1 MILMQE
7 YTISDVY
14 NILAEINDN
23 IIVIGQY
30 NINLFRVI
38 LVALVFWGMSVL
50 ISSIVKPIVADY

>member
-1 MILMQE
+1 MQMQE
-7 YTISDVY
+7 YTITDVY
-14 NILAEINDN
+14 NILAEITDN